1 MDRKALK
8 EQNKSRLRQIM
19 IDMPDRSGYAA
30 KVVNLLAER
39 GVNVTLAMVNQT
51 ANGRSYNLT
60 IIDAIATV
68 YKSICESE
76 QKVNQR
82 LMTITND

>member
-1 MDRKALK
+1 MDRQAIK

-19 IDMPDRSGYAA
+19 TDMPDRSGYAA
-30 KVVNLLAER
+30 KVVNLLAEQ
-39 GVNVTLAMVNQT
+39 GVTVTLAMVYQT
-51 ANGRSYNLT
+51 AHGRSYNLP
-60 IIDAIATV
+60 IIDAIVTV
-68 YKSICESE
+68 YESILKSE

>member
-1 MDRKALK
+1 MDRQALK

-19 IDMPDRSGYAA
+19 TDMPDRSGYAA
-30 KVVNLLAER
+30 KVVNLLAEK
-39 GVNVTLAMVNQT
+39 GMTVTLAMVYQT
-51 ANGRSYNLT
+51 VSGRSYNLH

-68 YKSICESE
+68 YESLLESE